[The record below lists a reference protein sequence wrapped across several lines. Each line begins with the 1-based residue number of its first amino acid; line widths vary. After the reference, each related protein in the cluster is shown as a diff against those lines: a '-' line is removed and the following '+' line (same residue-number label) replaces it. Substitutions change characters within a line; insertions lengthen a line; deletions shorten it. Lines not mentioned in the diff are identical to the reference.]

1 MNVLFLTLSKF
12 ESLNDRNIYVDLVKE
27 LASRGV
33 NVYIV
38 CPRQRREGLPTQ
50 QIQERNIRIL
60 YVKTGNI
67 TKTKSLIEKG
77 ISTVL
82 LEFQYFKAIKK
93 YYGSINFDMVMYS
106 TPPIT
111 FNKIIKYYKKNN
123 QSITYLM
130 LKDIFPQNAVDLNT
144 MEKKSIIWKYFRNK
158 EIELYKISDVIGCMS
173 QANVDYV
180 LKQNNFIESNK
191 MEIFPNAIKPIQHIE
206 NKKKDIEIL
215 AKYDIPTDS
224 TVFIYGGNLGRPQG
238 IDFLME
244 VIAEFNKVDDACLI
258 IVGDGTEYKKL
269 EHFVQRKNLK
279 NAKIFNRLPKEEY
292 DQLMLNA
299 DVGLI
304 FLDHRFTIPN
314 FPSRLLTYLENAI
327 PVLAATDTSTDLK
340 NILKDSQSGFWCESG
355 DLESFIG
362 YAKQLSSDKD
372 LRKEMGQNGRK
383 YLEKYYDVTYT
394 VEKLLRHL

>member
-1 MNVLFLTLSKF
+1 
-12 ESLNDRNIYVDLVKE
+12 
-27 LASRGV
+27 
-33 NVYIV
+33 
-38 CPRQRREGLPTQ
+38 
-50 QIQERNIRIL
+50 
-60 YVKTGNI
+60 
-67 TKTKSLIEKG
+67 
-77 ISTVL
+77 
-82 LEFQYFKAIKK
+82 
-93 YYGSINFDMVMYS
+93 
-106 TPPIT
+106 
-111 FNKIIKYYKKNN
+111 
-123 QSITYLM
+123 
-130 LKDIFPQNAVDLNT
+130 
-144 MEKKSIIWKYFRNK
+144 
-158 EIELYKISDVIGCMS
+158 
-173 QANVDYV
+173 
-180 LKQNNFIESNK
+180 